1 MAAGGK
7 NKSLEDALVK
17 EDKLAPVL
25 SVSRQSNATS
35 DVQTIAAPVIQQP
48 IMLVIAE
55 RICAKLSRD
64 GMVNSFE
71 IKGLLELTAT
81 NDDAALCSVQ
91 LAVGDVDSFI
101 FQTHPKINKQLYDKS
116 GLLQLK
122 DTTKGFP
129 SQRPVGILKWTHAST
144 SDDMIPIKINCWP
157 EEAARGQMN
166 VSIEYSMDQRNL
178 VLDDVRIRIPLGTHE
193 SPNIVAVDGSYKH
206 NSQAHELIWIID
218 SIDANNSTGSLEF
231 NVSQKNSDAFF
242 PVTVQFRSSQ
252 LFCNVEVQ
260 TVVKA
265 DSNLPIQYSLS
276 KSMSA
281 EEYVVE

>member
-1 MAAGGK
+1 
-7 NKSLEDALVK
+7 
-17 EDKLAPVL
+17 
-25 SVSRQSNATS
+25 
-35 DVQTIAAPVIQQP
+35 
-48 IMLVIAE
+48 MLVVAE

-101 FQTHPKINKQLYDKS
+101 FQTHPKINKQLFDKS

-242 PVTVQFRSSQ
+242 PVTGSLLTDSLTHSLTHLLTLSLVVQFRSSQ

>member
-1 MAAGGK
+1 
-7 NKSLEDALVK
+7 
-17 EDKLAPVL
+17 
-25 SVSRQSNATS
+25 
-35 DVQTIAAPVIQQP
+35 
-48 IMLVIAE
+48 
-55 RICAKLSRD
+55 
-64 GMVNSFE
+64 MVNQFE

-81 NDDAALCSVQ
+81 NDEAALCSVQ
-91 LAVGDVDSFI
+91 LAVGDVDHFI

-129 SQRPVGILKWTHAST
+129 SARPVGILKWTHSST
-144 SDDMIPIKINCWP
+144 NEDLIPIKINCWP

-166 VSIEYSMDQRNL
+166 VSIEYSMEQRNI

-193 SPNIVAVDGSYKH
+193 SPNIVAIDGTYKH
-206 NSQAHELIWIID
+206 NSQGHELIWIID

-242 PVTVQFRSSQ
+242 PVSGNSLSLTHSLTHSFLLTHPLIVQFGSSQ
-252 LFCNVEVQ
+252 LFCNIEVQ

-265 DSNLPIQYSLS
+265 DSNLPIQYSIS